1 MKRHRGSSLLMV
13 LVVMVVLMLG
23 AMAAIRSTESSAA
36 IAGNAAFA
44 AATKQAADVGMN
56 AGIAY
61 VIALP
66 APDSAVANM
75 YFPLRQAEDAH
86 GLPGAVNWT
95 SVAVNTLGNYK
106 IQYVVE
112 RLCTG
117 ALPVTD
123 PLSQCIT
130 ETQPAAGSNKLGADV
145 YESPSTIV
153 FRVTVRTRGPKNSES
168 FSQALISR

>member
-1 MKRHRGSSLLMV
+1 MRRQRGSSLLMV

-23 AMAAIRSTESSAA
+23 TMAAIRSTESSSA

-56 AGIAY
+56 AGAAY
-61 VIALP
+61 VIGLA
-66 APDSAVANM
+66 APEAAVANV
-75 YFPLRQAEDAH
+75 YFPLRQAEDAD
-86 GLPGAVNWT
+86 GLPSSVNWT
-95 SVAVNTLGNYK
+95 NVAQNTLGNYK

-123 PLSQCIT
+123 PLAQCIT
-130 ETQPAAGSNKLGADV
+130 ETQPAAGSNKLGSDV
-145 YESPSTIV
+145 YESPLTIV

-168 FSQALISR
+168 FTQALISR